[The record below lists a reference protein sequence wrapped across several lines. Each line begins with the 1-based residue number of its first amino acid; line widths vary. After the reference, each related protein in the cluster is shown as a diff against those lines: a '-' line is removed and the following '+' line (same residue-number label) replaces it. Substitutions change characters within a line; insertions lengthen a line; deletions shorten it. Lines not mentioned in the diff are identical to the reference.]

1 MLQLAPAFHVPLP
14 AQDDKKK
21 AKKLKMLG
29 FPNCPMCGHDW
40 LCSGALRLSCMPLSV
55 NSIRKMEK
63 KAKKEVPEW
72 NLLSSCFGTS
82 NSALC
87 CDVFQAKKAKKAAK
101 KLILH
106 SRFSAFYILDM
117 TH

>member
-72 NLLSSCFGTS
+72 NLLSSWFLH
-82 NSALC
+82 ALAHPIPPYA
-87 CDVFQAKKAKKAAK
+87 VMYFRPK
-101 KLILH
+101 KLRKLPR
-106 SRFSAFYILDM
+106 S
-117 TH
+117 